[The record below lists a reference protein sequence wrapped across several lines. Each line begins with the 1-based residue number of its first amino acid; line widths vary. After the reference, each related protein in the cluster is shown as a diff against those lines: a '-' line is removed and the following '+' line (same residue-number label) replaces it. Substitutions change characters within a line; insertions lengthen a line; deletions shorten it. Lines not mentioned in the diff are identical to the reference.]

1 MHIFLF
7 KTCAVPQFPCKQ
19 NRDPCKVLSMKK
31 FFRTNVNGVF
41 ERFSHGL
48 EISLTYG
55 NGGTKALSTNF
66 FLRNC
71 KCLETWPLP
80 REWYLSIYELNI

>member
-19 NRDPCKVLSMKK
+19 NRDPCQVLSMKK

-71 KCLETWPLP
+71 KCLET
-80 REWYLSIYELNI
+80 